1 MSSASLTTI
10 PTDVCNYC
18 FEFLEDKDLRSARW
32 TSSLFLKAFC
42 SRYQGSA
49 TPTVGQCWSYI
60 ILCQLGFKFAN
71 VTHLN
76 VQLPYE
82 SLLFR
87 FITMANFPRVTSM
100 ILNYV
105 HLGCMPVNS
114 NVRFL
119 TMVGCTFT
127 GKRPRKKERLFPFF
141 NVQDLR
147 IESGSALSPMCGLP
161 KLQQLR
167 RIVINDTKF
176 THPITSKRFP
186 RLAHVELRGSETL
199 ENFPNFRCP
208 MVQTLTLSHPEL
220 FPVRRD
226 NQFFFIRHLKLF
238 LTSEFF
244 DLVPIMNRL
253 DGFFFP
259 RIETLELDF
268 GVRRFDCD
276 LMFLYPLP
284 TLKTLRIN
292 MLGYIDVSSLTDMR
306 FPTLRIIILNGDFVD
321 LDDLP
326 AHSTLR
332 MIMFPLGTNSSRLSD
347 QSDNW
352 PRLTRFGSFSYDLDL
367 TLSDTDD
374 ECPDE
379 PTVLDEEMRILNNRV
394 EELAE
399 AFDERE
405 EKLREERL
413 QAEMMT
419 QMDMEDE
426 IKGS

>member
-42 SRYQGSA
+42 RRYQGSA

-147 IESGSALSPMCGLP
+147 IESGSALSPICGLP
-161 KLQQLR
+161 NLQQLR
-167 RIVINDTKF
+167 RGTRYRSLWQPTKII
-176 THPITSKRFP
+176 TNAKSPGTATMSLQVITSDYHSIKR
-186 RLAHVELRGSETL
+186 LR
-199 ENFPNFRCP
+199 N
-208 MVQTLTLSHPEL
+208 
-220 FPVRRD
+220 
-226 NQFFFIRHLKLF
+226 
-238 LTSEFF
+238 
-244 DLVPIMNRL
+244 
-253 DGFFFP
+253 
-259 RIETLELDF
+259 
-268 GVRRFDCD
+268 
-276 LMFLYPLP
+276 
-284 TLKTLRIN
+284 
-292 MLGYIDVSSLTDMR
+292 
-306 FPTLRIIILNGDFVD
+306 
-321 LDDLP
+321 
-326 AHSTLR
+326 
-332 MIMFPLGTNSSRLSD
+332 
-347 QSDNW
+347 
-352 PRLTRFGSFSYDLDL
+352 
-367 TLSDTDD
+367 
-374 ECPDE
+374 
-379 PTVLDEEMRILNNRV
+379 
-394 EELAE
+394 
-399 AFDERE
+399 
-405 EKLREERL
+405 
-413 QAEMMT
+413 
-419 QMDMEDE
+419 
-426 IKGS
+426 